1 MRRHVVRVVE
11 LDWRKRYRPNVRLAF
26 VVAATAVA
34 SQAARVFGLL
44 ILSFDLKRCMS
55 GPGELRI
62 FWILLLLGTG

>member
-1 MRRHVVRVVE
+1 
-11 LDWRKRYRPNVRLAF
+11 